1 MKMEIEDSRFI
12 AGIYSTAKDKEET
25 TLKKAFSLFLTI
37 AIVFSLAACNQN
49 EDKGKSASPP
59 PESIA
64 ADSAP
69 VEPSGET
76 QPEIEQETQSQ
87 APSEATTGSNILTA
101 YFSWADNAVLTE
113 DVDAVS
119 SPSVIPPGNV
129 QQLAGWVQEE
139 TGGDLFS
146 IRVTEP
152 YPSDWDACLERAN
165 EERGSGA
172 RPELQE
178 NVSNLE
184 QYDTV
189 FLGYP
194 NWWYGAPMALLSF
207 LEQNDLSGKDV
218 YLFCSHGTGGSPNG
232 DTYTG
237 DSLLDI
243 KGTPSSF
250 GGHEL
255 SFNDNSGPYGQA
267 VRVKQSGT
275 NYINFTFTTKA
286 IICLICLICIFK
298 YAPADTHKRPI
309 INAKKRKRYKIISF
323 ISGSIF
329 TILILV
335 YNTNILSNYLL
346 VGMIYS
352 VIMIHPLVYKI
363 FKLPYAN
370 YKNYNLG
377 LSN

>member
-49 EDKGKSASPP
+49 DDKGKSASPP

-218 YLFCSHGTGGSPNG
+218 YLFCSHGTGGLAGSVEQIVEAAPDAVISDNIFDCYEEEAASSEDAIREWVNSLG
-232 DTYTG
+232 FSSQTETG
-237 DSLLDI
+237 S
-243 KGTPSSF
+243 
-250 GGHEL
+250 EA
-255 SFNDNSGPYGQA
+255 NSESTSAQQ
-267 VRVKQSGT
+267 RQ
-275 NYINFTFTTKA
+275 
-286 IICLICLICIFK
+286 
-298 YAPADTHKRPI
+298 
-309 INAKKRKRYKIISF
+309 IS
-323 ISGSIF
+323 
-329 TILILV
+329 V
-335 YNTNILSNYLL
+335 
-346 VGMIYS
+346 
-352 VIMIHPLVYKI
+352 
-363 FKLPYAN
+363 
-370 YKNYNLG
+370 
-377 LSN
+377 